1 MKKVILFAIV
11 ALLTAPGNIIMAR
24 KNTASTLI
32 KETRDEP
39 LTFYVNITN
48 RRTAKRTFKK
58 SMDKI
63 QKDMIKAYGDSISV
77 DSLMNM
83 LPISSSTFDVCHR
96 TSKFKCEILVGLD
109 NEIQDFAAELDK
121 SHDTYSIFE
130 LSSAADTIY
139 LEGRNKEIATA
150 FANLLPENS
159 GIAFYY
165 ANEPLVLSPGV
176 VVVTYSPKRDVQ
188 SITHFRKRP
197 FRIFF

>member
-1 MKKVILFAIV
+1 MFAIV
-11 ALLTAPGNIIMAR
+11 ALLAAPGNIIMAR
-24 KNTASTLI
+24 KNTVSTII
-32 KETRDEP
+32 KETRNEP

-48 RRTAKRTFKK
+48 RQTAKRTFKK
-58 SMDKI
+58 SMKKA
-63 QKDMIKAYGDSISV
+63 QKDMLDAYGDSISV
-77 DSLMNM
+77 DSIMKM
-83 LPISSSTFDVCHR
+83 LPMSSSTFEVLHR
-96 TSKFKCEILVGLD
+96 TSRVKCEILVGLD
-109 NEIQDFAAELDK
+109 NEIKDFAAELDK